1 MKRST
6 KIISIVLLFFFI
18 IAAVIIARTMVGN
31 HFKKNFSK
39 RPPPGI
45 IVKVVEQKLFQNTIE
60 TFGTAV
66 PSQIKSFNIEK
77 YEILEPIKFNTKV
90 KSGDVIAKLKNR
102 NIITPFDGIIGKRNF
117 SNDIDVSKSSIILNL
132 EDTSILF
139 IDVDIPET
147 FAPYVKKNQ
156 NVDIKFSGNNLKKY
170 TGIVESTASRID
182 TNKRSLPVRIKLD
195 NPNNELLSGSLLEVS
210 INYNERNSLS
220 ILDTSLIMEG
230 DNVYVYK
237 VDKENTIKKVE
248 VEIGLR
254 KQGLVEI
261 KTGLENGDTVVAE
274 GLRKTR
280 PNGKINPIKYG
291 EKQNSSSW
299 KKKAK
304 PKKDN
309 LKKNNSDW
317 KKLLKISEWKKVIN
331 IFNKPESEKKENK
344 N

>member
-6 KIISIVLLFFFI
+6 KIISIILIFFFI
-18 IAAVIIARTMVGN
+18 IIAVVVGRTMIGN
-31 HFKKNFSK
+31 HFKKKFSK

-45 IVKVVEQKLFQNTIE
+45 IVKVVEKKLFKNNIE

-90 KSGDVIAKLKNR
+90 KTGDVIARLKNR
-102 NIITPFDGIIGKRNF
+102 NIITPFNGIIGKRDF

-132 EDTSILF
+132 EDTSVLF
-139 IDVDIPET
+139 VDVDIPET

-170 TGIVESTASRID
+170 PGIVESTASRID

-220 ILDTSLIMEG
+220 IPDTSILMEG
-230 DNVYVYK
+230 DKVFVYK
-237 VDKENTIKKVE
+237 VVKENTVKKIEVKIGIRNQGSVE
-248 VEIGLR
+248 V
-254 KQGLVEI
+254 
-261 KTGLENGDTVVAE
+261 KTGLENGETIVAE

-280 PNGKINPIKYG
+280 PNGKINPIPYG
-291 EKQNSSSW
+291 SKQNSS
-299 KKKAK
+299 
-304 PKKDN
+304 N
-309 LKKNNSDW
+309 LKKKI
-317 KKLLKISEWKKVIN
+317 KKSK
-331 IFNKPESEKKENK
+331 
-344 N
+344 